1 MGFAKRRAGIFHN
14 FAMMKRSTRFL
25 PPDKRRD
32 LQQLV
37 ALIREQIKQVEM
49 VILFGS
55 YAKNSYVDYDQR
67 IEFGTPTY
75 YMSDYDIAI
84 VTRKPIGAVE
94 YSLYEKIKDRFFEN
108 KNRLF
113 HTHPQFVNYGI
124 DDFNHALSKA
134 HYFETEIKRDG
145 IILFDSGAYKLARRK
160 KLNFKE
166 IKERAQKYY
175 DDKFGRAKQFL
186 KGVTFYCE
194 DGDYNMASFHLHQ
207 SAENFL
213 RTIPITFILY
223 GHKSHDLSELMNA
236 AKKHTPEIFKAF
248 PRDTPEEKRLF
259 DLLQRAYIESR
270 YNPDFEITKADID
283 ALLPK
288 IELLRDVGAC
298 FSVNNMLRGL
308 LRQPDREINEF
319 RRYPET
325 SARPYYHPTIPQH
338 PAGRNSI
345 AGIIV
350 FPDREYNIV
359 FDNSKYN
366 IAPHETSPTDNT
378 TQHCTDTK

>member
-1 MGFAKRRAGIFHN
+1 M
-14 FAMMKRSTRFL
+14 
-25 PPDKRRD
+25 
-32 LQQLV
+32 QQLV

-108 KNRLF
+108 KNRPF

-194 DGDYNMASFHLHQ
+194 DGDYNMA
-207 SAENFL
+207 
-213 RTIPITFILY
+213 
-223 GHKSHDLSELMNA
+223 
-236 AKKHTPEIFKAF
+236 
-248 PRDTPEEKRLF
+248 
-259 DLLQRAYIESR
+259 
-270 YNPDFEITKADID
+270 
-283 ALLPK
+283 
-288 IELLRDVGAC
+288 
-298 FSVNNMLRGL
+298 
-308 LRQPDREINEF
+308 
-319 RRYPET
+319 
-325 SARPYYHPTIPQH
+325 
-338 PAGRNSI
+338 
-345 AGIIV
+345 
-350 FPDREYNIV
+350 
-359 FDNSKYN
+359 
-366 IAPHETSPTDNT
+366 
-378 TQHCTDTK
+378 